1 MHDRRRV
8 PPPLFLGHDVVP
20 VRKVALHA
28 LHRDPTLF
36 GGEAKPAVD
45 CPKPSRHVRVARVE
59 GRVALLETVPS
70 DLVPGRRAPETQ
82 EVAVLV
88 LGEVMLW
95 VLFVNPSSQV
105 HVRGSE

>member
-28 LHRDPTLF
+28 LHRNPALL
-36 GGEAKPAVD
+36 GREAEPAVNR
-45 CPKPSRHVRVARVE
+45 PKTSRHVCVARVE

-82 EVAVLV
+82 EIAVLV
-88 LGEVMLW
+88 LGEVMLR
-95 VLFVNPSSQV
+95 VLLVDPSSQI